1 LGYLRDQAAIAGF
14 DDLPLESQQSAFLG
28 AGVVGRTGTIKPTM
42 DSETSSEGQLPEHD
56 FDPEKLNL
64 RVRVTLA
71 ADRKSVDPVV
81 AQVMESV
88 RQMNG
93 VNGKEDA
100 IELAL
105 QEALANA
112 VVHGA
117 KEDPSKIVEC
127 LVAYDEQRGIL
138 IIVRDPGPGFDPQA
152 IPSCTVGENLYSNHG
167 RGIFLINQLM
177 DEVQFHKNGTEIHM
191 VKK

>member
-1 LGYLRDQAAIAGF
+1 MEAG
-14 DDLPLESQQSAFLG
+14 D
-28 AGVVGRTGTIKPTM
+28 T
-42 DSETSSEGQLPEHD
+42 SEEHFPEYD
-56 FDPEKLNL
+56 FDPQKLRL

-71 ADRKSVDPVV
+71 ADRKSVEPVV
-81 AQVMESV
+81 AQVMQAV
-88 RQMNG
+88 RDLNC

-100 IELAL
+100 IELSL

-117 KEDPSKIVEC
+117 KEDPSKTVEC
-127 LVAYDEQRGIL
+127 LVACDEQRGIL
-138 IIVRDPGPGFDPQA
+138 IIVRDPGPGFDPGN

-177 DEVQFHKNGTEIHM
+177 DEVKFLKNGTEIHM
-191 VKK
+191 VKR